1 MSAGSQTLGL
11 CAWSDTQ
18 VPMVLTKSSSAEAA
32 SSSEEENSVDATG
45 EQQDTEGDAQHEGD
59 REAQGRPAS
68 SQLLEESHS
77 CHRPK
82 RHLSR
87 SLDLSRRS
95 VSSRAAKHQ
104 KQGERV
110 PVLEHS
116 KSASSNCIA
125 LCDYERYH
133 CHLAPIG
140 TFCTCCV
147 DCRDTN
153 DVCPPIISYLP
164 RGVDCCKGTRRA
176 GSALMRALMLMQRAE
191 ACSPWPHLW
200 ILPS

>member
-59 REAQGRPAS
+59 REVQGRLAS
-68 SQLLEESHS
+68 SQLVEESHS

-82 RHLSR
+82 RPLSR

-116 KSASSNCIA
+116 TSASSDSIA
-125 LCDYERYH
+125 LCDYERYYRQ
-133 CHLAPIG
+133 LAPIG
-140 TFCTCCV
+140 TFCTCRV
-147 DCRDTN
+147 DCSDAKGA
-153 DVCPPIISYLP
+153 CPPITPYLP
-164 RGVDCCKGTRRA
+164 RCIDRCKGRMWTE
-176 GSALMRALMLMQRAE
+176 SVLM
-191 ACSPWPHLW
+191 
-200 ILPS
+200 